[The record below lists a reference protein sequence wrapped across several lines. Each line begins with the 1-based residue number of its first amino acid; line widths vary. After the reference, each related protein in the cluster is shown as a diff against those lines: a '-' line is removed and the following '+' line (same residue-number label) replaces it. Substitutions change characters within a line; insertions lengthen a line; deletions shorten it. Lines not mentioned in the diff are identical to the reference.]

1 MFKKMRTKQYKFS
14 RIKQAYKR
22 KNNKVN
28 LKRKTGKQQHYIQIS
43 KDLTRPSHRIT
54 RGHYELKKLKLY
66 YYFFELLKPFLACI
80 INWKSSSKTVRM
92 KDTKT
97 KVE

>member
-1 MFKKMRTKQYKFS
+1 MLPFS
-14 RIKQAYKR
+14 
-22 KNNKVN
+22 
-28 LKRKTGKQQHYIQIS
+28 TTT
-43 KDLTRPSHRIT
+43 LTSLDS
-54 RGHYELKKLKLY
+54 YELKKLKLY

-80 INWKSSSKTVRM
+80 IKWKSSSKTVRM